1 MACRQ
6 QLSRRLSQRVDA
18 QGVVQLSQSSLI
30 QAVEHR
36 PAAAG
41 NHRTV
46 HHVEVL
52 ELAQLG
58 AQRVDTHSGA
68 LNDFSAATL
77 SVFERMD
84 DRQSNGISEY
94 QGGLGD
100 EFRLTFGAH
109 YGGHGVHLV

>member
-41 NHRTV
+41 NHRTM
-46 HHVEVL
+46 HHAEVL
-52 ELAQLG
+52 KLAQLG
-58 AQRVDTHSGA
+58 AQGIHAQPGA
-68 LNDFSAATL
+68 FHDFSAAAR
-77 SVFERMD
+77 SMPERMD
-84 DRQSNGISEY
+84 DRQSNGISEHH
-94 QGGLGD
+94 GGLGD